1 METRVG
7 QVEVSLIW
15 EAQQASHCD
24 RLFFDRLNTWRDY
37 FPGTL
42 GEQLNVAEIDQIVSY
57 QAQAGELVEPYK
69 EQQVHRV
76 KRSQFQTRISP
87 GLVITPQRGR
97 FYPRNLVS
105 GISSY
110 FEGDRRPL
118 RCVEIENDDLLVDL
132 NHPLARYAL
141 KLEARLLKELEAK
154 QEHGGASIDV
164 PQMCTRNG
172 PGMQAR
178 LPDTETDFYSGD
190 PFARLDTRVDSAFYT
205 MTRLL
210 PHIDRTASEQLAK
223 IYERFLQPGMQVLDL
238 MSSWQSHLPEHI
250 TGLAVTGLGLNRE
263 ELQRNPRLSQK
274 VIHDLNT
281 QAQLPFETEQFDV
294 CICSL
299 SIEYL
304 IRPDEVLAEVARV
317 LKPGA
322 PFIVSFSE
330 RWFPPK
336 VIAIWQQMHAFER
349 MGLVLDLFGKSRKF
363 TSLGSESVRG
373 LPRPLDDKYAAE
385 LAESDPIYA
394 VWGTR
399 R

>member
-24 RLFFDRLNTWRDY
+24 RLFFDRLNSWRDY

-69 EQQVHRV
+69 EQQVHRI

-132 NHPLARYAL
+132 NHPLSRYAL

-164 PQMCTRNG
+164 PQV
-172 PGMQAR
+172 PA
-178 LPDTETDFYSGD
+178 
-190 PFARLDTRVDSAFYT
+190 
-205 MTRLL
+205 
-210 PHIDRTASEQLAK
+210 QL
-223 IYERFLQPGMQVLDL
+223 
-238 MSSWQSHLPEHI
+238 HLALHQ
-250 TGLAVTGLGLNRE
+250 VTG
-263 ELQRNPRLSQK
+263 
-274 VIHDLNT
+274 H
-281 QAQLPFETEQFDV
+281 AQTCQGE
-294 CICSL
+294 
-299 SIEYL
+299 
-304 IRPDEVLAEVARV
+304 RGRH
-317 LKPGA
+317 PG
-322 PFIVSFSE
+322 
-330 RWFPPK
+330 
-336 VIAIWQQMHAFER
+336 Q
-349 MGLVLDLFGKSRKF
+349 
-363 TSLGSESVRG
+363 T
-373 LPRPLDDKYAAE
+373 AAE
-385 LAESDPIYA
+385 DQHARPVRVMCLLA
-394 VWGTR
+394 R